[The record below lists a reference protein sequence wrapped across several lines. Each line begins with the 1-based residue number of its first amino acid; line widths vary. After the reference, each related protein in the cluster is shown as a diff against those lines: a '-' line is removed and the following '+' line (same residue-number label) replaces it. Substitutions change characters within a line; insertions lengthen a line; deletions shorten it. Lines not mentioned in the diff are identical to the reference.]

1 MHFGGDQPILS
12 PGEILFGWLQVDASD
27 EMNDILAQVATNT
40 EGTKNTGN
48 SILYESGQIHS
59 VFPFTP
65 WKINMEADN
74 HLFEK
79 EHHIPNLHFWW
90 FHVNVPG
97 CMYTIG
103 AQTPKGRSQV
113 SLGGK

>member
-48 SILYESGQIHS
+48 SILYESGQI
-59 VFPFTP
+59 FQLL
-65 WKINMEADN
+65 A
-74 HLFEK
+74 
-79 EHHIPNLHFWW
+79 
-90 FHVNVPG
+90 
-97 CMYTIG
+97 
-103 AQTPKGRSQV
+103 V
-113 SLGGK
+113 SFCFAVYALED